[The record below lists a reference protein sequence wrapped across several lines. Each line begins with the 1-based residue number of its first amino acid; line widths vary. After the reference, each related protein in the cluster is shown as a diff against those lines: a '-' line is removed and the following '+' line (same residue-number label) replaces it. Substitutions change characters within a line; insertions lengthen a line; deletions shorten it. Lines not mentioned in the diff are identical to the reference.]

1 MALQSL
7 SFNQDYGCFACGT
20 TSGFRVYNSDPFK
33 ETFCRGFGNGG
44 IGIVEMLFRC
54 NILAIVGGGDAPQY
68 PPNKVMIWDDHQGKC
83 IGELSF
89 KTQASSAQVRAVRL
103 RRDRIVVALEH
114 KVLVYNFADLKLL
127 HQIET
132 LANSRGLV
140 ALSPSADA
148 VVLACPGLHTGQVRV
163 ELYDRKQTRFISAH
177 NTALAALALSA
188 DGKRLATCSDK
199 GTLVRVWST
208 ADGSK
213 LQELRRGSQPA
224 TIHSIAL
231 SKYCEWLAVSSDK
244 DTVHVWALSSA
255 VATGREAPAAGQN
268 GANNGGGGQG
278 GALGGAYGA
287 SGGQQQGGGADAPAG
302 AKNASL
308 AVVSALKSY
317 VPIPVPQY
325 LSSEWSF
332 AQFRVPPP
340 SAAAAH
346 LAAAQQQHP
355 AGGIGLGLA
364 APQQGGAQHA
374 QQQQQQQHQGRI
386 IVGFSPAELHTL
398 VVVTQ
403 AGTYHRVSF
412 DPVKGGA
419 MTQIELHTLV
429 AAVGADADNGDL
441 GGEAVL
447 V

>member
-1 MALQSL
+1 MARSGIHSL
-7 SFNQDYGCFACGT
+7 SFNQDFGCFACGT

-33 ETFCRGFGNGG
+33 ETFCRGFSNGG

-89 KTQASSAQVRAVRL
+89 KTQVRAVRL

-140 ALSPSADA
+140 ALSPSSDA
-148 VVLACPGLHTGQVRV
+148 LVLACPGLHTGQVRV

-177 NTALAALALSA
+177 NAALAAIALSP

-208 ADGSK
+208 ADGAK

-224 TIHSIAL
+224 AIHAVAFSRA
-231 SKYCEWLAVSSDK
+231 CEWLAVSSDK
-244 DTVHVWALSSA
+244 DTVHVWALSA
-255 VATGREAPAAGQN
+255 AAATGREEGRSGG
-268 GANNGGGGQG
+268 GAGGGGG
-278 GALGGAYGA
+278 G
-287 SGGQQQGGGADAPAG
+287 SGGGGGGDSGGSGGGSGGGGGGAEAG
-302 AKNASL
+302 AKNAGL
-308 AVVSALKSY
+308 AVISAFKSY

-332 AQFRVPPP
+332 AQYRVPPP
-340 SAAAAH
+340 PPHAPRGAPPGA
-346 LAAAQQQHP
+346 AAAQQ
-355 AGGIGLGLA
+355 A
-364 APQQGGAQHA
+364 AAQQLQAA
-374 QQQQQQQHQGRI
+374 AAADQQQQQQQHGSQGRI
-386 IVGFSPAELHTL
+386 LVGFSPSEPHAL
-398 VVVTQ
+398 VIVTQ
-403 AGTYHRVSF
+403 SGGYYKVAF

-419 MTQIELHTLV
+419 CTQL
-429 AAVGADADNGDL
+429 AAFNFASWLQSGDEGEL
-441 GGEAVL
+441 GGEGVL